1 MRTLCPIVL
10 ALALSGCSWFSWGKK
25 DAPSVPPE
33 APGKAT
39 PIDRYADAAD
49 EVMDLAA
56 AAVQVAREQNDLGK
70 PDTVRSELGVASAAL
85 PRPTPKALAAA
96 ESRAEAANAAVY
108 REAVARADSLQRN
121 LDNLWASVEA
131 DKEAARQALA
141 AKQQELDAARAAQR
155 DLIWTGAGLLITVL
169 GLAAAIWGSS
179 LGVTKVEA
187 SLVILAGLGIGALP
201 WALESDLS
209 AWVVAPVAGIVALR
223 GVVYVWSLGWSR
235 KKG

>member
-1 MRTLCPIVL
+1 MRTLYPIVL
-10 ALALSGCSWFSWGKK
+10 AVALSGCSWFSWGKK
-25 DAPSVPPE
+25 SSPALPPE
-33 APGKAT
+33 APGKST
-39 PIDRYADAAD
+39 PVDRYADAAD

-70 PDTVRSELGVASAAL
+70 PDTVRAELGVASAAL

-131 DKEAARQALA
+131 DKEAARAALA

-155 DLIWTGAGLLITVL
+155 DLIWTGAGLLIAVL
-169 GLAAAIWGSS
+169 GLAAAVWGSAF
-179 LGVTKVEA
+179 GVSKVEA
-187 SLVILAGLGIGALP
+187 GMVILAGLGIGALP

-209 AWVVAPVAGIVALR
+209 AWVVAPVAAIVALR
-223 GVVYVWSLGWSR
+223 GIVYIWSLGW
-235 KKG
+235 KKK